1 MNCIKRASPNEH
13 KKGEYSKGWI
23 FYGGSWIRTN
33 TLWWTESQASK
44 KIMNQPSSLR
54 STLQAWQLFQH
65 IVQDFLAKFFFLWF
79 LIFCCFT
86 IQLMRLFIRCHSSC
100 KFLHKNTF
108 HLFFL
113 FRFLELYDVIVIVNI
128 IVRLVVVF
136 WEKLFF
142 WKRKEG
148 KIN

>member
-13 KKGEYSKGWI
+13 KKGEYSKGWT
-23 FYGGSWIRTN
+23 FYEGSWIRTN

-44 KIMNQPSSLR
+44 KIMNQPSSFR

-65 IVQDFLAKFFFLWF
+65 IVQDFLAKFLFLWF

-86 IQLMRLFIRCHSSC
+86 IQLRLFICCHSSC
-100 KFLHKNTF
+100 KFLHENTF
-108 HLFFL
+108 HVFFL
-113 FRFLELYDVIVIVNI
+113 FRFLELYDFIVIVNI